1 MHQSGLFTKT
11 KREAP
16 KDEEAI
22 NAHFLIRAGFVDK
35 LQAGVYTFL
44 PLGFRVLK
52 KIENIIRGEMESLGG
67 QEILM
72 PSLHPKANWDT
83 TKRWETFDALIRF
96 TTFYTKIN
104 YALGP
109 THEEIISPLM
119 KKFIFSYKDLPIGA
133 FQFQTKFRDEKRVKS
148 GLLRGREFFMKD
160 FYSFHTDEKDLNK
173 YYEKAKNSYIKIF
186 QKVGIGESTFLTLA
200 SGGTFS
206 KYSDEFQTLSKAGED
221 VIFICDKC
229 GVAINEDTIN
239 EQRVCFRCR
248 NKNLRKEKAIEVGN
262 IFKLM
267 DKFSKPFNLT
277 YKDRNG
283 KEKYVFMGCYGIG
296 LTRLLGAIVEVSHDK
311 NGIIWPESVAPF
323 KAHLLELATNNRRL
337 ATFTNK
343 VYNSLQKAGVEVLY
357 DNRKD
362 ATIGEKFNDAD
373 LIGIPHRL
381 VISEKTG
388 NKIEVKKRNEKRTR
402 LASEKELVKILQ

>member
-1 MHQSGLFTKT
+1 
-11 KREAP
+11 
-16 KDEEAI
+16 
-22 NAHFLIRAGFVDK
+22 
-35 LQAGVYTFL
+35 
-44 PLGFRVLK
+44 
-52 KIENIIRGEMESLGG
+52 
-67 QEILM
+67 
-72 PSLHPKANWDT
+72 
-83 TKRWETFDALIRF
+83 
-96 TTFYTKIN
+96 
-104 YALGP
+104 
-109 THEEIISPLM
+109 
-119 KKFIFSYKDLPIGA
+119 
-133 FQFQTKFRDEKRVKS
+133 
-148 GLLRGREFFMKD
+148 
-160 FYSFHTDEKDLNK
+160 
-173 YYEKAKNSYIKIF
+173 
-186 QKVGIGESTFLTLA
+186 
-200 SGGTFS
+200 
-206 KYSDEFQTLSKAGED
+206 
-221 VIFICDKC
+221 
-229 GVAINEDTIN
+229 
-239 EQRVCFRCR
+239 
-248 NKNLRKEKAIEVGN
+248 
-262 IFKLM
+262 M